1 MAPIHVSDVL
11 VRPWESAVQKDRVIS
26 IRPSKHQQEILQMV
40 AISSAGTSFLSAMVT
55 IYWFVKMRRSFR
67 HNLILFMILSD
78 LIKAICYIVFPIVQF
93 AVGIVPASSAFC
105 QATGFFIALGLEGTD
120 FAVLV
125 IAIHTA
131 LCIFKSRRTSKE
143 SGLYQ
148 YRYVIYTLWIV
159 VPVMLASLAFTNKGK
174 AYMPQGTS
182 CYLPVRPLWFRLA
195 LSWIPRYL
203 TFFTIFVIYT
213 AIFLWVKYQFNSLN
227 FQAND
232 SYIGQ
237 DMEDIPIVD
246 QQASMPDSG
255 HRATVGLSEQ
265 GPSIEM
271 QVREASGILPA
282 TPKLNRHGHIPSD
295 GGSRNDVK
303 SRKASVSSALCEPNQ
318 TKRPLPP
325 QSNKLDHDYFQYMS
339 DPFITELR
347 AERERM
353 ELAVPD
359 LVHQKSLDRDSGIG
373 SMSENS
379 SPYDDSSVVGIL
391 EALRDPQA
399 RPLQVSR
406 RATPSEPRNSK
417 NFTNDNAATM
427 QIRRRQKAINR
438 QLRLVF
444 VYPVTYCLAWFLPFV
459 NHCLQYSDNY
469 VAHPPFPFLCVAG
482 FSLAFQTAVYCS
494 LFCVKEKPWKH
505 ISGSDGTFTGSF
517 KFWKHVYTGQI
528 SRWHPR
534 RRQRSH
540 GSTVGRR
547 MLDVAEETRLAY
559 QRRGAERA
567 EAINKLK
574 AKSKVNSGVRDTKE
588 INWFDYDDHSAHG
601 NHGRAPPTMI
611 VIPDGRQHSA
621 NAEIVGQVVDPR
633 PSLPMKVAKPQQKV

>member
-1 MAPIHVSDVL
+1 M
-11 VRPWESAVQKDRVIS
+11 
-26 IRPSKHQQEILQMV
+26 
-40 AISSAGTSFLSAMVT
+40 
-55 IYWFVKMRRSFR
+55 
-67 HNLILFMILSD
+67 SD
-78 LIKAICYIVFPIVQF
+78 LIKAICYVVFPIVQF
-93 AVGIVPASSAFC
+93 TTGIVPASSAFC

-131 LCIFKSRRTSKE
+131 LCVFKLRRSSKE

-159 VPVMLASLAFTNKGK
+159 IPVMLASLAFTNRGN

-213 AIFLWVKYQFNSLN
+213 TIFLWVKYQFNRLN
-227 FQAND
+227 FKTND

-237 DMEDIPIVD
+237 DTEGITFVD
-246 QQASMPDSG
+246 QQASRPDSG

-265 GPSIEM
+265 DSPIEM
-271 QVREASGILPA
+271 QGREANGILPA
-282 TPKLNRHGHIPSD
+282 TPRLNRHGHIPSD
-295 GGSRNDVK
+295 GSSGNDLR
-303 SRKASVSSALCEPNQ
+303 SRKAPIGSALCEPNQ
-318 TKRPLPP
+318 IKRPLSS
-325 QSNKLDHDYFQYMS
+325 QSNKLAHDCVQYMS

-373 SMSENS
+373 SMSEKS

-399 RPLQVSR
+399 RPLRVSR
-406 RATPSEPRNSK
+406 QGTPSEPRNSQ

-459 NHCLQYSDNY
+459 NHCLQYSDKY
-469 VAHPPFPFLCVAG
+469 LAHPPFLFLCVAG
-482 FSLAFQTAVYCS
+482 FSLAIQTAVYCS
-494 LFCVKEKPWKH
+494 LFCAKEKPWKH
-505 ISGSDGTFTGSF
+505 ISGSDGTFIGSF

-534 RRQRSH
+534 RRQRSR
-540 GSTVGRR
+540 GSTSGRR
-547 MLDVAEETRLAY
+547 TLDVAEETRLAY

-574 AKSKVNSGVRDTKE
+574 AKSKVNGGVRDTKE
-588 INWFDYDDHSAHG
+588 INWFDCDDHSAHE
-601 NHGRAPPTMI
+601 NHGPTSPTM
-611 VIPDGRQHSA
+611 VVVPDGPQNSA
-621 NAEIVGQVVDPR
+621 NAEMVGEVVDPR